1 MPVYRDDQRNTFYVS
16 IRKKDSVTGELKHV
30 TKRGF
35 QTKKAA
41 KEWEAEQLLSQD
53 NSTTVSFKAM
63 NKQFVAYKNARPGTQ
78 HQELM
83 RLEKYF
89 GDYCGKPI
97 TKIQKKDL
105 LQWQIWL
112 DSQPISTVTKNFMIS
127 SIKGTY
133 RFANAFY
140 GIPDISMVLKRF
152 KKKQE
157 EKKEMQT
164 WTPDEFEKFIAQEE
178 NPYYICYF
186 NFLYWT
192 GARRS
197 EALGLRKQDFN
208 GNKVHI
214 WHSIKNFKD
223 GFLPLKNSASER
235 TIVMDDKLTELMQ
248 QCLDRCTEDAPFVF
262 GGEATLPIRTI
273 QNHFEANIKKS
284 GVKKIRLHDLRHSH
298 ASLLIN
304 NNVNVL
310 AVSRRLGHATIQQT
324 LETYAH
330 LFASTEDQ
338 MMETLDKLHN
348 P

>member
-1 MPVYRDDQRNTFYVS
+1 M
-16 IRKKDSVTGELKHV
+16 
-30 TKRGF
+30 
-35 QTKKAA
+35 
-41 KEWEAEQLLSQD
+41 
-53 NSTTVSFKAM
+53 
-63 NKQFVAYKNARPGTQ
+63 
-78 HQELM
+78 
-83 RLEKYF
+83 
-89 GDYCGKPI
+89 PI

-112 DSQPISTVTKNFMIS
+112 DSQPIATQTKNYMIS
-127 SIKGTY
+127 SIRGTY

-164 WTPDEFEKFIAQEE
+164 WTPAEFEQFIAPEE

-214 WHSIKNFKD
+214 WHSMKNFKD

-248 QCLDRCTEDAPFVF
+248 QCLERCTDDSPFVF
-262 GGEATLPIRTI
+262 GGETTLPIRSI

-348 P
+348 S